1 MMAMIT
7 SEQGKEELQLLRRVF
22 NTPDGKKVLANIV
35 VETGLFSTI
44 NPQDEQMI
52 ALRNYGLSILARMGI
67 LVDKNIDSIIDK
79 MMELDYTGE

>member
-1 MMAMIT
+1 MAMIT

>member
-1 MMAMIT
+1 MSLIA
-7 SEQGKEELQLLRRVF
+7 SKEGKEELQLLRRVF

-67 LVDKNIDSIIDK
+67 LVDKNIDSLVDK